1 MFTQLYQTI
10 LNMIFNNQILY
21 LFILELIY
29 SQERLDILRSIL
41 RFEKIFRLKLDV
53 PQ

>member
-29 SQERLDILRSIL
+29 SQERLDIIRSIL
-41 RFEKIFRLKLDV
+41 RFEKIFHLKFDV
-53 PQ
+53 TQ